1 MSEEASSSAASVVVP
16 ALADAEVTD
25 HATNVPRHLTLA
37 LVVIAA
43 AQLMIVLD
51 ATIVNVALPHIQQAL
66 GFSGTGLEWIITAY
80 SLAFGSLLLLG
91 GRLGDIYGRRRI
103 FIIGVAV
110 FAAAS
115 FVGGFATTEWWLL
128 AARAVQGAG
137 AALAAPTAL
146 ALIATTFPMGAPR
159 NRALG
164 VWAGMAGAGGA
175 IGLLLGGILTT
186 YVSWRWVMFVN
197 APIGLVVAILAPIA
211 LVGTPRLPRRLD
223 IPGVVT
229 STAGLA
235 LLVYGLTHA
244 AAGQDGVSHVG
255 DPVTVAVLAA
265 AAALLVGFVFI
276 ERRAREPELPLHL
289 LRSRRRS
296 GAYVMMLLLGTAM
309 FAVFFFLTL
318 YVQTVWGYSAVRA
331 GVAWLPFPI
340 SLIAI
345 NIFVARYLVTRVGV
359 RPLLLA
365 GPLFAGAGF
374 MLLSRLSPTGSY
386 WTNLLGPMLVLALGM
401 GLMFVPLTLMVVAHV
416 RHDEAGA
423 ASSLLNIGQQIG
435 GSIGLAAIG
444 TIAWTS
450 VANTVRDSLAAGAA
464 GAAGASAAGG
474 AASAAGSA
482 ADGVASLPPAI
493 LFHGLTVGFSTG
505 LVIAGCVAFSGF
517 FVALVATPIFVL
529 ADAALSGGSGSSLGN
544 AALLTRGLLPTAVL
558 AAACIVG
565 FRFARSRYGAT
576 RLEATQTIFVFLAT
590 CFVVLTL
597 TAIWFR
603 GEGMRLV
610 WPWNA

>member
-1 MSEEASSSAASVVVP
+1 MSEHLSSRPQDAVAVIDPESDAAT
-16 ALADAEVTD
+16 TD
-25 HATNVPRHLTLA
+25 RATQVPRRLGLA

-91 GRLGDIYGRRRI
+91 GRLGDIYGRRRV
-103 FIIGVAV
+103 FMTGVLL
-110 FAAAS
+110 FALAS
-115 FVGGFATTEWWLL
+115 LVGGFATSGWWLL
-128 AARAVQGAG
+128 ASRAVQGAG

-175 IGLLLGGILTT
+175 IGLLLGGILTS
-186 YVSWRWVMFVN
+186 YVSWRWVFFVN
-197 APIGLVVAILAPIA
+197 APIGLVVAALAPMA
-211 LVGTPRLPRRLD
+211 LVGGGRLQRRLD

-244 AAGQDGVSHVG
+244 AAGPGGTSRWG
-255 DPVTVAVLAA
+255 DWVTIASLAGAV
-265 AAALLVGFVFI
+265 ALLVGFVFI
-276 ERRAREPELPLHL
+276 ERYVKEPELDLNL

-296 GAYVMMLLLGTAM
+296 GAYIMMLLLGTAM
-309 FAVFFFLTL
+309 FAVFFFLTI
-318 YVQTVWGYSAVRA
+318 YVQTVWGYSPVRA
-331 GVAWLPFPI
+331 GLAWVPFPI
-340 SLIAI
+340 ALIAI
-345 NIFVARYLVTRVGV
+345 NIFVARVLVTKVGV
-359 RPLLLA
+359 RPLLMA

-374 MLLSRLSPTGSY
+374 MLLSRLSPVGSY
-386 WTNLLGPMLVLALGM
+386 WTDLLAPMLVLALGM
-401 GLMFVPLTLMVVAHV
+401 GLMFVPLTLMVVSHV

-423 ASSLLNIGQQIG
+423 ASSLLNIGQQVG

-450 VANTVRDSLAAGAA
+450 VSNTVRESMAAAAASGAAQGAVGSAAGAGE
-464 GAAGASAAGG
+464 GAANI
-474 AASAAGSA
+474 
-482 ADGVASLPPAI
+482 PQAI

-505 LVIAGCVAFSGF
+505 LVIAGV
-517 FVALVATPIFVL
+517 V
-529 ADAALSGGSGSSLGN
+529 ALSG
-544 AALLTRGLLPTAVL
+544 
-558 AAACIVG
+558 
-565 FRFARSRYGAT
+565 
-576 RLEATQTIFVFLAT
+576 
-590 CFVVLTL
+590 FVVAVVT
-597 TAIWFR
+597 TWTPGRFR
-603 GEGMRLV
+603 LRSARHDREPACDEVLGTCEAPALS
-610 WPWNA
+610 AADA